1 MDYDVFVFSRE
12 ESHVATGHTSP
23 LKRKIKQLAAN
34 SQKNHPHF
42 GFFS

>member
-1 MDYDVFVFSRE
+1 MDYDVFVFSRGE
-12 ESHVATGHTSP
+12 CRRPCGRQP